1 MTVAIATV
9 ILARS
14 QKLSSQLVWSA
25 MSLSQSWQ
33 DVAFEAGDY
42 VARPAYAAVLTVLVQ
57 ATNRFGI

>member
-9 ILARS
+9 RLAS
-14 QKLSSQLVWSA
+14 KKSEVEQPG